1 MTRNPTPIAYF
12 VARGECPVPTPVRLV
27 MEERCFEETV
37 FRVEQDATCLY
48 LVDLLLL
55 NGTPPPESDRPALL
69 ARLLDEAYMHVPVFE
84 TYKLLAARHDPE
96 EACPDVVDV
105 VATDIPDVYKIPAV
119 GEYLR
124 VRTLVLSRYL
134 RTLGPTFQ
142 VPAARNS
149 DGTWTPI
156 VSSGPVTN
164 EEP

>member
-1 MTRNPTPIAYF
+1 
-12 VARGECPVPTPVRLV
+12 

-37 FRVEQDATCLY
+37 FKVEQDATCLY
-48 LVDLLLL
+48 LVDLLVL

-69 ARLLDEAYMHVPVFE
+69 SRLLTEAYMHVPVFE
-84 TYKLLAARHDPE
+84 TYKLAALPASPAVASE
-96 EACPDVVDV
+96 PDRVEV
-105 VATDIPDVYKIPAV
+105 VATDIPDVYKLPAV

-134 RTLGPTFQ
+134 RGLGPKFQ
-142 VPAARNS
+142 IPATRNS